1 MEPGIKTEVIGEK
14 KQRSEAIKFAIK
26 FAAIGVENRL
36 VCRRLKTRSRVN
48 HSAQIFLDIAITCH
62 ARKNI
67 LSCLSLTVFFTQDT
81 VVSNRVDFSVRR
93 L

>member
-62 ARKNI
+62 ARKNT
-67 LSCLSLTVFFTQDT
+67 LSKKAKKKLRSAKLGTRKFNKVA
-81 VVSNRVDFSVRR
+81 N

>member
-62 ARKNI
+62 ARKKHPQQESKKKI
-67 LSCLSLTVFFTQDT
+67 T
-81 VVSNRVDFSVRR
+81 FSKARNKEV
-93 L
+93 